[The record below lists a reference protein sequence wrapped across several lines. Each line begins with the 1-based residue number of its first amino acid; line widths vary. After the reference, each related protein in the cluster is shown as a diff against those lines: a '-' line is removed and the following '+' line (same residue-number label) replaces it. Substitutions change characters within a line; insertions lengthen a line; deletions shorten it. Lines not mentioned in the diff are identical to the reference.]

1 MVTEKISG
9 SLQRNKTE
17 RSVTMA
23 QTANNYISCSF
34 LGQGE
39 LLPNTKHREL
49 LKTLLMDIMLISAL
63 NSLNSTLISLCS

>member
-1 MVTEKISG
+1 
-9 SLQRNKTE
+9 
-17 RSVTMA
+17 MA
-23 QTANNYISCSF
+23 QTANNHISCSF

-39 LLPNTKHREL
+39 LLPNNKHREL